1 MPSENDQSPSKALAE
16 VLEQSM
22 ASQKNM
28 SNLKKFSAKLEN
40 LKKKLKGVVLSNGT
54 SMPKEIPD
62 I

>member
-1 MPSENDQSPSKALAE
+1 
-16 VLEQSM
+16 
-22 ASQKNM
+22 M